1 MSSNVLNYRI
11 QGNPAVQL
19 PDSLQVRNMYAYTS
33 FQQMEFSNFYGIY
46 AHQTE
51 MQVINS
57 AVSSM

>member
-1 MSSNVLNYRI
+1 M
-11 QGNPAVQL
+11 QL
-19 PDSLQVRNMYAYTS
+19 PDSLQVQNMYAYTS